1 MGRGQSSTN
10 GLTVTPSAAIL
21 NHMVVD
27 PNASLDA
34 AFQALAHPT
43 RRAMLRLLAEGE
55 RTVSEL
61 AAPFRVSL
69 AASSKHVKLLERA
82 GLIRRRIEGRTHTCS
97 LVPEPLRAVTE
108 VAEGVRAVWEANF
121 RRLDALLDELKTDDT
136 PETPR

>member
-1 MGRGQSSTN
+1 ME
-10 GLTVTPSAAIL
+10 AAIL

-27 PNASLDA
+27 PNAGLDA

-82 GLIRRRIEGRTHTCS
+82 GLIRRRIAGRTHTCS

-121 RRLDALLDELKTDDT
+121 RRLDALLDERKTDDT
-136 PETPR
+136 PDTPR